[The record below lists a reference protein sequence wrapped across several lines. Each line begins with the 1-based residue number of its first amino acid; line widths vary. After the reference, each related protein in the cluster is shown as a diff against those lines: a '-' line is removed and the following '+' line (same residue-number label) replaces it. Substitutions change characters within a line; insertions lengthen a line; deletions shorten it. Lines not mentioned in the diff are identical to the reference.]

1 MDRQEMRQAAELFV
15 RDGQERYAKVLTM
28 FDRNPR
34 GLLQLLYVVHSLRDH
49 IPGLYRHADNI
60 AELTSGW
67 IQAGC
72 PDDTEEFL
80 KTLERK
86 TAGT

>member
-1 MDRQEMRQAAELFV
+1 MDRQEMQKAAELFV
-15 RDGQERYAKVLTM
+15 RDGQERYAKVTDM
-28 FDRNPR
+28 FEKNPR
-34 GLLQLLYVVHSLRDH
+34 GLLQLLYVVHSLRDR

-60 AELTSGW
+60 AELTSRW

-80 KTLERK
+80 SKLSMK
-86 TAGT
+86 